1 MAPRAP
7 WKGSLKL
14 SLVTCPIALYRASTH
29 AEKTIE
35 LPETKEEESNV
46 IDLMDALKQPR
57 PQEVGEGGKVKKRLK
72 SRGRQRKAA

>member
-1 MAPRAP
+1 MAPPAS

-14 SLVTCPIALYRASTH
+14 SLVTRPIALYRASTH

-57 PQEVGEGGKVKKRLK
+57 PQEVGEGEKVKKRLK